1 MSKNGIIILVV
12 AAVVFTVVGFFIGQA
27 ATALI
32 DPPGSDGDPLVTQS
46 YVEALVG
53 ERTAAIQTQLEELQ
67 AAIAGGNTGNTGN
80 SGGET
85 DPDENQP
92 NNNGGSETNP
102 STNTPTQVKV
112 TGNSVNLR
120 AAVGTSAERVG
131 TAVKDDVLTYLG
143 TEKDSAG
150 EDWYKVKMA
159 NGATAYMAAYLGQLQ

>member
-1 MSKNGIIILVV
+1 MTKNGVIILIV

-67 AAIAGGNTGNTGN
+67 AAIAGGNTGNTG
-80 SGGET
+80 G
-85 DPDENQP
+85 
-92 NNNGGSETNP
+92 ETNP

-120 AAVGTSAERVG
+120 AAAGTSADRVG
-131 TAVKDDVLTYLG
+131 TAVKDDILTYLG
-143 TEKDSAG
+143 TEQDSAG
-150 EDWYKVKMA
+150 EDWYKVQMSD
-159 NGATAYMAAYLGQLQ
+159 GTTAYLAAYLGELQ